1 MKTMPKDKEILTI
14 EEAIGLFCLSRRKF
28 RELLK
33 NEECD
38 FAIKYCNSRTLIL
51 KKQFE
56 EYLSKHP
63 EIRRRYEKG

>member
-1 MKTMPKDKEILTI
+1 MDVPVCEKYTLTLR
-14 EEAIGLFCLSRRKF
+14 EAAAYFSIG
-28 RELLK
+28 K
-33 NEECD
+33 N
-38 FAIKYCNSRTLIL
+38 KYYNSRTLNL